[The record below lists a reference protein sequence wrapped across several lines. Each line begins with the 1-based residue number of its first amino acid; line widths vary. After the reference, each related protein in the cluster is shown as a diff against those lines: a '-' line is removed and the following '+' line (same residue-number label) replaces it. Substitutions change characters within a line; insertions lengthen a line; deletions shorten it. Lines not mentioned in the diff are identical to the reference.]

1 MVLITYK
8 RLRHFLTWFRAWKI
22 HGLAIHLIVLIKSH
36 HVILL
41 LDLKFFEVIGR
52 IVLVHRRCRN
62 SFITL
67 SQRGKFKIIFIY
79 RADVAE
85 SVIIITFEVWI
96 LIRRNIAIITIS
108 NTLNIRVM
116 ISCRINKFLSASG
129 LTIEVWAWLAAI
141 FVVWGLWDDVFIV
154 ELIVEIWDHS
164 RSVISGN
171 VVLLILCIST
181 VILLG
186 VAAVRCI
193 WGVISLT
200 MLKKW
205 VSTC

>member
-22 HGLAIHLIVLIKSH
+22 HGLTIHLIVLIKSH

-67 SQRGKFKIIFIY
+67 SQRRKFKIIFIY

-164 RSVISGN
+164 RSIISSN
-171 VVLLILCIST
+171 VVLLILCISP

-200 MLKKW
+200 MLKKL

>member
-22 HGLAIHLIVLIKSH
+22 HGLTIHLIVLIKSH

-67 SQRGKFKIIFIY
+67 SQRRKFKIIFIY

-108 NTLNIRVM
+108 NTLNVRVM

-164 RSVISGN
+164 RSIISSN

>member
-8 RLRHFLTWFRAWKI
+8 RLRHFLTWFWAWKI
-22 HGLAIHLIVLIKSH
+22 HSLTIHLIVLIESH

-52 IVLVHRRCRN
+52 FVLVYRRCRD

-108 NTLNIRVM
+108 NTLNVRVV

-129 LTIEVWAWLAAI
+129 LTIEIWAWLAAI
-141 FVVWGLWDDVFIV
+141 FVVWGLWDDVLIV

-164 RSVISGN
+164 WSIVSSN
-171 VVLLILCIST
+171 VVLLILCVSA
-181 VILLG
+181 VILLSI
-186 VAAVRCI
+186 AAVRCI

-200 MLKKW
+200 MLKKL